1 MPSRVVL
8 TRFSQS
14 QTTLNMTTSSSVL
27 LRETRKEICTLT
39 LNRPQ
44 SFNALSEELLACLSD
59 SLDEIASDSEIRVVI
74 IAASGSA
81 FCAGHDL
88 KEMQQDSDREKHQ
101 NKFGKSGETMMKIT
115 GLPQPVI
122 ARVHGMATA
131 AGCQLVASCDLAVAS
146 SNARFAVSGVKLG
159 LFCSTPAVAL
169 TRNIPRKRAME
180 MLLTGDFID
189 AQTALEFGLVNQ
201 VVETD
206 QLDQSIDS
214 LARKIA
220 AHPPRVV
227 SLGKASFYKQIEQT
241 TQEAYNQTSRV
252 ISGNMM
258 LEETTEGINAFIEK
272 RKPYWSM
279 KKT

>member
-1 MPSRVVL
+1 
-8 TRFSQS
+8 
-14 QTTLNMTTSSSVL
+14 MTDPSSVL
-27 LRETRKEICTLT
+27 LHETRNGICTLT

-44 SFNALSEELLACLSD
+44 NLNALSEELLTTLSD
-59 SLDEIASDSEIRVVI
+59 TLDEIANDKTIRVVI
-74 IAASGSA
+74 IAGAGSA

-88 KEMQQDSDREKHQ
+88 REMQQDSDQMRHQ
-101 NKFGKSGETMMKIT
+101 GKFSKSGETMMKIT

-131 AGCQLVASCDLAVAS
+131 AGCQLVATCDLAIAS

-169 TRNIPRKRAME
+169 TRNISRKRAME

-189 AQTALEFGLVNQ
+189 ADTALDFGLVNQ
-201 VVETD
+201 VVEID
-206 QLDQSIDS
+206 NLDQSVGL

-220 AHPPRVV
+220 THPPRVV
-227 SLGKASFYKQIEQT
+227 SLGKSSFYRQVEQNT
-241 TQEAYNQTSRV
+241 REAYEQTSRV

-258 LEETTEGINAFIEK
+258 LEETAEGINAFLEK
-272 RKPYWSM
+272 RNPYWRSH
-279 KKT
+279 KT

>member
-1 MPSRVVL
+1 
-8 TRFSQS
+8 
-14 QTTLNMTTSSSVL
+14 MTDSSSVL
-27 LRETRKEICTLT
+27 LRETRDGICTLT

-44 SFNALSEELLACLSD
+44 RFNALSEELLASLSNT
-59 SLDEIASDSEIRVVI
+59 LDQIASDRIIRVVI
-74 IAASGSA
+74 IAGAGPA

-88 KEMQQDSDREKHQ
+88 REMQQDPDQTRHQ
-101 NKFGKSGETMMKIT
+101 DKFGKSGETMMKII

-131 AGCQLVASCDLAVAS
+131 AGCQLVATCDLAIAS
-146 SNARFAVSGVKLG
+146 SNALFAVSGIKLG

-169 TRNIPRKRAME
+169 TRNISRKRAME

-189 AQTALEFGLVNQ
+189 AGTALDSGLINQ
-201 VVETD
+201 VVEPD
-206 QLDQSIDS
+206 DLDQSVDL

-227 SLGKASFYKQIEQT
+227 SLGKASFYRQIEQNT
-241 TQEAYNQTSRV
+241 REAYEQTSRV

-258 LEETTEGINAFIEK
+258 LEETTEGINAFLEK
-272 RKPYWSM
+272 RDPYWRSN
-279 KKT
+279 KT